1 MSLKEITARETA
13 DSIHAAVT
21 TNNGNFRIQ
30 LFHKRAPKTV
40 QNFIDLAEGTAEWK
54 HPRTGAT
61 KKDTPYY
68 DGLVFHRI
76 ISDFMIQ
83 GGCPAGNGRGGPGY
97 KFADEFH
104 AELTHDGAGVLSM
117 ANAGP
122 STNGSQF
129 FITLGP
135 TPHLDNRHAVFGKV
149 VDGLDVIMA
158 LGSVATGPGDK
169 PLSDVKIESV
179 KIERA

>member
-1 MSLKEITARETA
+1 MSLKDITPRETA
-13 DSIHAAVT
+13 DTIHAT
-21 TNNGNFRIQ
+21 FKTNNGDFKIQ

-40 QNFIDLAEGTAEWK
+40 QNFIDLAEGTQEWQ

-61 KKDTPYY
+61 KKNAPYY
-68 DGLVFHRI
+68 NGLSFHRI
-76 ISDFMIQ
+76 IDGFMIQ

-97 KFADEFH
+97 RFADEFH
-104 AELTHDGAGVLSM
+104 PELRHDDFGVLSM

-135 TPHLDNRHAVFGKV
+135 TPHLDDRHAVFGKV
-149 VDGLDVIMA
+149 VEGVDVVGAI
-158 LGSVATGPGDK
+158 GSVATGPGDK
-169 PLSDVKIESV
+169 PLQPVKIETV
-179 KIERA
+179 TIERS